1 MNLEFVLS
9 VIGCVLFVEGMPY
22 FLSPA
27 SLKKVMI
34 QVLQTDESILRRL
47 GFALM
52 VSGLL
57 TVAAAR
63 YLVG

>member
-1 MNLEFVLS
+1 MNLEFILS

-22 FLSPA
+22 FLSPS
-27 SLKKVMI
+27 SLKRVMI
-34 QVLQTDESILRRL
+34 QVLQTDERVLRRL
-47 GFALM
+47 GFTLM
-52 VSGLL
+52 VCGLL